1 MCGRFTIFSEKKEIE
16 ERFQLKIEIPIS
28 KRYNIAPSQQILAI
42 TQEDEERKANL
53 FRWGLIPFW
62 SKDPSIGN
70 KLINARA
77 ETLDEKPSFKHLI
90 KRKRCLIVSDG
101 FYEWKKEEGKKQPY
115 FIQMKSRKAFA
126 LAGLWDAWRDKDDC
140 VYTCTII
147 TTVPNDLMKP
157 LHSRMPVILDEE
169 QEKIWL
175 DSNITD
181 STYLKTLLTPYSN
194 QSMNAFPVS
203 TMVNNPKN
211 DSIENISIDS
221 QD

>member
-1 MCGRFTIFSEKKEIE
+1 MFSEKKEIE
-16 ERFQLKIEIPIS
+16 ERFQLKIDIPIS

-90 KRKRCLIVSDG
+90 KRKRCLIISDG

-115 FIQMKSRKAFA
+115 FIHMKSRKSFA
-126 LAGLWDAWRDKDDC
+126 LAGLWDAWGDKDDC

-175 DSNITD
+175 DSHITD
-181 STYLKTLLTPYSN
+181 PAYLKTLLNPYSN
-194 QSMNAFPVS
+194 HSMDAFPVS

-221 QD
+221 QG